1 MDRQGRG
8 LCDEPPTPGWG
19 PISAWLLWLFLSAF
33 AIFFA
38 KFYVFPKIK
47 LNIFN
52 QEMDAM
58 NVNSPYGLLNFLLG
72 AREVCS
78 WSLNLKLSGFCMV
91 VIFAD
96 IFPLMQGRYM
106 QCFGTGAAGVADII
120 SA

>member
-19 PISAWLLWLFLSAF
+19 PLSAWLLWLFLSAF

-72 AREVCS
+72 ARGLLVVTKS
-78 WSLNLKLSGFCMV
+78 QALRILHGGNFC
-91 VIFAD
+91 
-96 IFPLMQGRYM
+96 
-106 QCFGTGAAGVADII
+106 
-120 SA
+120 